1 MSDSGMSGFGV
12 DRRTFLTHGATGLA
26 AVALSPDLAALLPP
40 RPAGKQVGIGLVG
53 FGRQGRKILRELA
66 KIEGCRVAAVCD
78 TDGRRLK
85 RAGQIAG
92 DGAESFA
99 DAAAMLADA
108 KGVDAV
114 VIATPTHKHLEVTL
128 AAIEA
133 GRAVYIETPLE
144 NTTERAGALAQA
156 AASAGAP
163 VAAGAT
169 ARTNP
174 VYKLAR
180 SFRRSGA
187 IEDVVSVRAQ
197 WMDKTSWRTAAG
209 DPVRDKALNWKL
221 DQDVSLGLPGEMGCH
236 AFDLLHWFCGIQPTA
251 VTGGSAVVF
260 HHDGRKVADTAH
272 LSLSLPRGA
281 HMTWE
286 ASLANSYD
294 GELAVIRGTGGTF
307 RLAETHAWLFKEA
320 DSPTQGWEVYAHRE
334 MVGKEQGIVLIA
346 DATKLAARSK
356 LEEGIGLPHPPLYYA
371 LHAFVTAVAE
381 GGEPGCT
388 VVDALPA
395 TSVSVWAA
403 HAARSGERI
412 PLGPG
417 PEGPK

>member
-1 MSDSGMSGFGV
+1 MTGSELPGV
-12 DRRTFLTHGATGLA
+12 DRRTFLTHAASGLA

-40 RPAGKQVGIGLVG
+40 RPRGMEVGVGVIGC
-53 FGRQGRKILRELA
+53 GRHGRRILRELA
-66 KIEGCRVAAVCD
+66 KIDGCTVAAVCD
-78 TDGRRLK
+78 SDGRRLK

-92 DGAESFA
+92 DGATSFA
-99 DAAAMLADA
+99 DSAAMLADA

-114 VIATPTHKHLEVTL
+114 IIATPTHKHLEAAT
-128 AAIEA
+128 AAIDA

-144 NTTERAGALAQA
+144 NTVERAGAIAEA
-156 AASAGAP
+156 AATASAP

-197 WMDKTSWRTAAG
+197 WMDKTTWRTAAN

-221 DQDVSLGLPGEMGCH
+221 DPDVSLGLPGEMGCH
-236 AFDLLHWFCGIQPTA
+236 AFDLLDWFCGIQPTA
-251 VTGGSAVVF
+251 VTGGSAVVY
-260 HHDGRKVADTAH
+260 HRDGREVADTAH
-272 LSLSLPRGA
+272 LSLALPRGA
-281 HMTWE
+281 HMSWE

-294 GELAVIRGTGGTF
+294 AELAVVRGSGGTF
-307 RLAETHAWLFKEA
+307 RLAETHAWMFKEA

-346 DATKLAARSK
+346 DATKLAARSR

-371 LHAFVTAVAE
+371 LHAFITAVAE
-381 GGEPGCT
+381 GGEPACT
-388 VVDALPA
+388 IADALPA
-395 TSVSVWAA
+395 TTTAVWAA
-403 HAARSGERI
+403 HAARSGEWT
-412 PLGPG
+412 PLGPL
-417 PEGPK
+417 PEDPK